1 MLATQKVQRQQVV
14 AGARAQVAEIQG
26 RKQTVV
32 VAGQKVVLDRAGIT
46 KALETATKQE
56 AKLRRNLE
64 RSIAQAVGDVKVGGA
79 ETKLLRYQDR
89 LQVLFEQAKTLKQW
103 SDGTGNAMRNEL
115 AAVGQAMLNM
125 PARGEAGVAAREWV
139 RSVQR
144 SVESTKYIKD
154 QTVKAAY
161 ERVTQLLHVGEIG
174 LAQAEDAVVANKEL
188 IDIVRA
194 GRFGEV
200 MAPVEQRVLE
210 GWEAILG
217 LGVQAPEQLL
227 SVWKPNLQ
235 KLMAQSN
242 AGMVKQFLTVSRDLF
257 KTYAVTSV
265 GFVVRNSYS
274 SMFMNAVA
282 GVDGMTA
289 VNGVKAMNALNKYGP
304 SKWLDELG
312 IVDPVLRGQYEEA
325 LKAAIATGLQGSFT
339 DLREPV
345 IAGTLG
351 ERLINLLN
359 KTGLDSSSLGT
370 RMQPVAENAAEFVR
384 KQGFSTNSYTR
395 LVRRANT
402 RVESAVRFPMALD
415 TILKGGSYDD
425 AVAKVTRYHFD
436 YSDLSKLDEAALQL
450 VPFWI
455 WTTRNIPNQITNQF
469 MRPNAYN
476 IYEKVQ
482 QTLPVDSEQVVPEW
496 QEPYEPLG
504 IGRGNVPL
512 LGEGYYTAQL
522 DMPQQ
527 RLQEGLRSILSP
539 SRLLGQAYPFVK
551 LPAEYLAK
559 RQLGIDVGAFADRVP
574 ARGLDLA
581 VINIMEKI
589 GFRPIYDDEGNKTT
603 ISGFTQYAL
612 GNAIPL
618 ISRLQRLS
626 GGALGGKESYAT
638 RTGQSWLNELGI
650 PVRVIKDNDV
660 RNEFINRTFTLKDFV
675 GEMVSR
681 GYIPED

>member
-1 MLATQKVQRQQVV
+1 
-14 AGARAQVAEIQG
+14 
-26 RKQTVV
+26 
-32 VAGQKVVLDRAGIT
+32 
-46 KALETATKQE
+46 
-56 AKLRRNLE
+56 
-64 RSIAQAVGDVKVGGA
+64 
-79 ETKLLRYQDR
+79 
-89 LQVLFEQAKTLKQW
+89 
-103 SDGTGNAMRNEL
+103 
-115 AAVGQAMLNM
+115 
-125 PARGEAGVAAREWV
+125 
-139 RSVQR
+139 
-144 SVESTKYIKD
+144 
-154 QTVKAAY
+154 
-161 ERVTQLLHVGEIG
+161 VTQLLHVGEIG

-304 SKWLDELG
+304 ARWLDELG
-312 IVDPVLRGQYEEA
+312 IVDPVLRGQYEQA

-370 RMQPVAENAAEFVR
+370 RMQPAAENAAEFVR

-402 RVESAVRFPMALD
+402 RVEAAVRFPMALD
-415 TILKGGSYDD
+415 TILKNGSYDD
-425 AVAKVTRYHFD
+425 AVARVTRYHFD
-436 YSDLSKLDEAALQL
+436 YSDLSKLDEMALQL

-482 QTLPVDSEQVVPEW
+482 QTLPVDSEQVIPEW

-512 LGEGYYTAQL
+512 LGEGYYTVQL
-522 DMPQQ
+522 DAPQQ

-626 GGALGGKESYAT
+626 GGVLGGKESYAT

-650 PVRVIKDNDV
+650 PVRVIKDSDV

-681 GYIPED
+681 GYIPKD

>member
-1 MLATQKVQRQQVV
+1 M
-14 AGARAQVAEIQG
+14 
-26 RKQTVV
+26 
-32 VAGQKVVLDRAGIT
+32 
-46 KALETATKQE
+46 
-56 AKLRRNLE
+56 
-64 RSIAQAVGDVKVGGA
+64 
-79 ETKLLRYQDR
+79 
-89 LQVLFEQAKTLKQW
+89 
-103 SDGTGNAMRNEL
+103 
-115 AAVGQAMLNM
+115 
-125 PARGEAGVAAREWV
+125 
-139 RSVQR
+139 
-144 SVESTKYIKD
+144 
-154 QTVKAAY
+154 
-161 ERVTQLLHVGEIG
+161 
-174 LAQAEDAVVANKEL
+174 AQAEDAVFYSREL
-188 IDIVRA
+188 IDIVKA

-200 MAPVEQRVLE
+200 MAPVEARVLE

-235 KLMAQSN
+235 KLLAKSN

-257 KTYAVTSV
+257 KTYAVTSL

-289 VNGVKAMNALNKYGP
+289 VNGVKAMNAYNKHGAA
-304 SKWLDELG
+304 KWLDELG
-312 IVDPVLRGQYEEA
+312 ITDAVVRGQYEQA

-351 ERLINLLN
+351 ERVINLLN

-370 RMQPVAENAAEFVR
+370 RMQPAAENAAEFVR

-402 RVESAVRFPMALD
+402 RIEAAVRFPMALD
-415 TILKGGSYDD
+415 TILKNGSYDD
-425 AVAKVTRYHFD
+425 AVARVTRYHFD
-436 YSDLSKLDEAALQL
+436 YTDLSKLDEAALQL

-482 QTLPVDSEQVVPEW
+482 QSLPVDSNETIPEW

-527 RLQEGLRSILSP
+527 RLSEGLRSILDP
-539 SRLLGQAYPFVK
+539 RRLIGQAYPFVK

-559 RQLGIDVGAFADRVP
+559 RQLGIDVGPFPDRVP

-589 GFRPIYDDEGNKTT
+589 GFDPIYDDEGNKTT

-626 GGALGGKESYAT
+626 GGVLGGKENYAT
-638 RTGQSWLNELGI
+638 RTGQSWMNELGI
-650 PVRVIKDNDV
+650 PIRVIKDSDV
-660 RNEFINRTFTLKDFV
+660 RSEFINRTFTLKDFTK
-675 GEMVSR
+675 EAIDR
-681 GYIPED
+681 KLIPAED